1 MFAQPTSS
9 GSTHRFTVTLATVG
23 FGCALTALILAFVAA
38 TGALGLGST
47 VGPGV
52 LGLIGASL
60 LIAASGFLPSALIC
74 AGRHRLVVA
83 QGRESAG
90 SVSGQN
96 QRLGPLKGV
105 DPSSLPSESV
115 EASQRLVW
123 LSGWPQIVLIASLAL
138 MSAAFVIFTWPKQSL
153 RGDGETLLLWS
164 GMALAAAFPFLVLER
179 FYANTTA
186 TALPE
191 AGALARLLRV
201 PMLALIGNGISIATA
216 AAGFVWSLWIE
227 QIIGVVI
234 LVTAAE
240 LLGRAVA
247 AAYLPAPSVEAVRAI
262 ADSSCAGSI
271 RFQLPSLGRIN
282 AAAQSQFGI
291 DLSRSWALLFLR
303 RAALPMAAGVA
314 LAGWLLSGVTTLATD
329 ERGIYERMGAPIEV
343 LRPGLHVRLPWP
355 FGNVRRLEYGVIH
368 EMPIVPSHDGNEA
381 REGAEVEP
389 PSKAEADPPSTADRL
404 WDMPH
409 PSEMTYLIAS
419 ADNGK
424 QGFQV
429 VDIDIRLIYRIGLLD
444 AAALNAAYQIE
455 APETL
460 VRAAASR
467 LLARYFAAHTLFGVF
482 RENRAMVADDIRS
495 ALQQQLDE
503 VSSGIEMLQVV
514 IEAIHPPPGAAY
526 AYHSVQATEINART
540 AMAKEQ
546 GNAVRAAKLA
556 SQEALS
562 VIDRA
567 QAAVTE
573 NVEVARRDA
582 ELFHAD
588 VRAEQASRRAFLFE
602 RWLERLSHGLKNTQ
616 MVILDHRLTG
626 LDAPTIDLRPFAPPT
641 TKPRD
646 QEQGGAR

>member
-247 AAYLPAPSVEAVRAI
+247 AAYLPGHR
-262 ADSSCAGSI
+262 
-271 RFQLPSLGRIN
+271 R
-282 AAAQSQFGI
+282 QFLCGI
-291 DLSRSWALLFLR
+291 DSLPATEPRSHQRRRPEPVRDRPLAELGATLPTARGAADGCRRCPGGLVAQWGHDARDR
-303 RAALPMAAGVA
+303 RARHL
-314 LAGWLLSGVTTLATD
+314 
-329 ERGIYERMGAPIEV
+329 
-343 LRPGLHVRLPWP
+343 
-355 FGNVRRLEYGVIH
+355 
-368 EMPIVPSHDGNEA
+368 
-381 REGAEVEP
+381 
-389 PSKAEADPPSTADRL
+389 
-404 WDMPH
+404 
-409 PSEMTYLIAS
+409 
-419 ADNGK
+419 
-424 QGFQV
+424 
-429 VDIDIRLIYRIGLLD
+429 
-444 AAALNAAYQIE
+444 
-455 APETL
+455 
-460 VRAAASR
+460 
-467 LLARYFAAHTLFGVF
+467 
-482 RENRAMVADDIRS
+482 
-495 ALQQQLDE
+495 
-503 VSSGIEMLQVV
+503 
-514 IEAIHPPPGAAY
+514 
-526 AYHSVQATEINART
+526 
-540 AMAKEQ
+540 
-546 GNAVRAAKLA
+546 
-556 SQEALS
+556 
-562 VIDRA
+562 
-567 QAAVTE
+567 
-573 NVEVARRDA
+573 
-582 ELFHAD
+582 
-588 VRAEQASRRAFLFE
+588 
-602 RWLERLSHGLKNTQ
+602 
-616 MVILDHRLTG
+616 
-626 LDAPTIDLRPFAPPT
+626 
-641 TKPRD
+641 
-646 QEQGGAR
+646 